1 MPTHPDGHRHSSGAL
16 SRPPRWAPP
25 VGSLAVSSTRSGP
38 PIGVPYDRGNESVD
52 GMVRVDTRW
61 IVRTRKALTMTI
73 PISVLD
79 LAPIAPG
86 QTVGDSLANSVRL
99 AQAAESSGYTR
110 VWYAEHHNMSSI
122 ASSATSVLIGHVAD
136 HTSTIRLGSG
146 GVMLPNHS
154 PLAIAEQFGTLAEL
168 HPGRI
173 DLGLGR
179 APGSDQNTA
188 RAMRRDPRS
197 SDQFPEDVLELQ
209 AFLRGESIV
218 PGVQAVPGGGTDV
231 PLYILGSSLFGAQ
244 LAAAF
249 GLPYAFASHFAPGA
263 LHEAMSLYRSEFR
276 PSRQLAEPYAIA
288 AVNVIAAEDEADAR
302 LQFETAR
309 RSRVRSLITRSSS
322 SKEAA
327 PTNTAPT
334 NTAPINTAPIRY
346 TDDQIDTFLTTPE
359 GRNIANMTRY
369 SAVGTPSQVRTFL
382 DEFAG
387 AVNADELILAHQSPD
402 IDDRLRSVTLT
413 ADAMRCLQ
421 PVQ

>member
-1 MPTHPDGHRHSSGAL
+1 
-16 SRPPRWAPP
+16 
-25 VGSLAVSSTRSGP
+25 
-38 PIGVPYDRGNESVD
+38 
-52 GMVRVDTRW
+52 
-61 IVRTRKALTMTI
+61 MTI
-73 PISVLD
+73 PISILD

-86 QTVGDSLANSVRL
+86 QTVGKSFVNSVRL
-99 AQAAESSGYTR
+99 AQVAESSGYTR

-197 SDQFPEDVLELQ
+197 SDQFPKDVLELQ
-209 AFLRGESIV
+209 AFLRGESTV
-218 PGVQAVPGGGTDV
+218 PGVQAVPGSGTNV

-263 LHEAMSLYRSEFR
+263 LHEAMALYRSEFR

-288 AVNVIAAEDEADAR
+288 AVNVIAADDEADAR
-302 LQFETAR
+302 VQFEATR
-309 RSRVRSLITRSSS
+309 RARVRSLITRSPSPTG
-322 SKEAA
+322 EAL
-327 PTNTAPT
+327 
-334 NTAPINTAPIRY
+334 IEY
-346 TDDQIDTFLTTPE
+346 TDDQIDACLTTPE
-359 GRNIANMTRY
+359 GRNIANMMRY

-382 DEFAG
+382 DEFA
-387 AVNADELILAHQSPD
+387 ASVNADELLLAHQSPN
-402 IDDRLRSVTLT
+402 IDDRLRSVVLT
-413 ADAMRCLQ
+413 AEVMHCLQ